1 MTAEIMV
8 KSEFAQNVELPFHV
22 EGVKETCEQH
32 IHTWG
37 LLSKDICII

>member
-22 EGVKETCEQH
+22 EGVKETYSH
-32 IHTWG
+32 MGIAV
-37 LLSKDICII
+37 